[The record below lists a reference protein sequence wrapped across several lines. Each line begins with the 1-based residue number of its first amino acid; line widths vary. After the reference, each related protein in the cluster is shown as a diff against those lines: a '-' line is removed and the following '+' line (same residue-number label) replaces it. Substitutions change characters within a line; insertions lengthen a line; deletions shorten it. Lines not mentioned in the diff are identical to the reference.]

1 MGRYAGWIALHGGV
15 AGGADVIL
23 IPEIPYDL
31 TKVADCCATATRW
44 GARFSIVVVAEG
56 AHAKDE
62 KAAVIEEAHNG
73 HVERLG
79 GECVRVARS
88 SSS

>member
-1 MGRYAGWIALHGGV
+1 MPAGSRCTRGV

-31 TKVADCCATATRW
+31 EKVAECLRERDER

-56 AHAKDE
+56 ARPKDGAVSILE
-62 KAAVIEEAHNG
+62 AAHGGYA
-73 HVERLG
+73 ERLG
-79 GECVRVARS
+79 GAAS
-88 SSS
+88 SAPMSSAS